1 MKFEELAIVPLEMD
15 SRGIPEIINHI
26 QLIHIERD
34 TVQSVINNQLKL
46 QMGVDSVGTFNTSTS
61 HADGSLADFPL
72 DNN

>member
-1 MKFEELAIVPLEMD
+1 MD

-46 QMGVDSVGTFNTSTS
+46 QMGVDSVGTFNTSTVMQMVVS
-61 HADGSLADFPL
+61 RFPIR
-72 DNN
+72 